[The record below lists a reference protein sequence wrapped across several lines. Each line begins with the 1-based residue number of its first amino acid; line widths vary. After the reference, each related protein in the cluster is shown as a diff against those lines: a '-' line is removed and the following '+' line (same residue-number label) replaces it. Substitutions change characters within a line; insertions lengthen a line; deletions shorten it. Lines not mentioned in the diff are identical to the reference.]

1 MKFVADAMLGRLAKW
16 LRLMGFD
23 VLYYPDI
30 RDRELI
36 RIAREQERTI
46 LTRDTGLMKSKGG
59 IDAVFIEAD
68 DLSAQLVQIRDKLDF
83 YAAAPLGRCEICN
96 GFLSGVTEKKE
107 VRDIVPDFVY
117 HNYDHFV
124 RCASCGKVYWEGSHY
139 REIREKIARVMH
151 SPDRAGIKE
160 ESED

>member
-46 LTRDTGLMKSKGG
+46 LTRDTGLMKAKGV
-59 IDAVFIEAD
+59 IDPVFIEAD
-68 DLSAQLVQIRDKLDF
+68 DVSAQLLQIRDRLDF
-83 YAAAPLGRCEICN
+83 CAAAPLGRCELCN
-96 GFLSGVTEKKE
+96 GLLSGVTGKKDI
-107 VRDIVPDFVY
+107 RDIVPDFVY

-124 RCASCGKVYWEGSHY
+124 RCAGCGKVYWEGSHY
-139 REIREKIARVMH
+139 REIREKIGRVMH
-151 SPDRAGIKE
+151 SPAGRGVKE